1 MLEVAYWLMPPRP
14 LKPVEWIGAALD
26 ELRAC
31 PEAVQDVVG
40 YALFLAQ
47 RGDHHPAAKRLKG
60 DLQGL
65 VEIVDDWDGNTYRAV
80 YTTRLAGVIYVLHAF
95 QKKATKGIA
104 TPRHV
109 VQVIKDRYR
118 RARAHHAEHYREE
131 G

>member
-47 RGDHHPAAKRLKG
+47 SGDHHPAAKRLKG

-65 VEIVDDWDGNTYRAV
+65 VEIVDDWDGNPYRAV
-80 YTTRLAGVIYVLHAF
+80 YTTRLAGWSMSS
-95 QKKATKGIA
+95 
-104 TPRHV
+104 TPSR
-109 VQVIKDRYR
+109 RRLPRASRR
-118 RARAHHAEHYREE
+118 RATWSR
-131 G
+131 